1 MHKKYKQ
8 VLLGENDD
16 LLCDNDKLES
26 FDVEHVEC
34 DDDFSES
41 KPSSNARPIRTR
53 KPPVWLHD
61 YKADLWDF
69 MLAYGYKEK
78 CILWFMKKG

>member
-26 FDVEHVEC
+26 FDVKHVEC
-34 DDDFSES
+34 DDELL
-41 KPSSNARPIRTR
+41 KVNHL
-53 KPPVWLHD
+53 V
-61 YKADLWDF
+61 
-69 MLAYGYKEK
+69 MLARLGLGNHLSGYTIIKLTCDILCWLMVIKK
-78 CILWFMKKG
+78 CIL